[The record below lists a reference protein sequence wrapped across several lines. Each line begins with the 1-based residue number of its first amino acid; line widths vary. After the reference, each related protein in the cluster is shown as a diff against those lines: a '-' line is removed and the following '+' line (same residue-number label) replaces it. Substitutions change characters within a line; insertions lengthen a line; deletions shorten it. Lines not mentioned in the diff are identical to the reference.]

1 MESAWLDAFFA
12 TCDFLRG
19 ALCEITCRT
28 IFWLLFGQNGLF
40 GVCVANA
47 VCLKELSCG
56 DIECVSAAVCEV

>member
-1 MESAWLDAFFA
+1 MENAWLDVFFA

-19 ALCEITCRT
+19 AFCEITCRT

-47 VCLKELSCG
+47 VCLKELSWRY
-56 DIECVSAAVCEV
+56 